1 MKKNNEAKKNNK
13 KKRAAVLLIAGL
25 IGAGGI
31 AGLVGTSAFFTDQAS
46 ISKEQNVGT
55 MNMKLTDL
63 SDLDGQYGT
72 FDSATGKTTG
82 VVTDGYQG
90 TDYTLPEAKDAANP
104 STGIINPGDDG
115 IYAYKIENTAE
126 KSFDTAKVTKV
137 TVKIK
142 ATDPAGN
149 AATITKADDAGA
161 YTIPGLGTPY
171 VKQVDDQTLELTYAS
186 NDTEILSGSVE
197 NDGKGTSAAYAYN
210 ADFARDLKNKF
221 QDADVKI
228 DTTVYAKQH
237 RNAVDSKLSVNAETG
252 ALEGTGDWAE
262 VGSFETV
269 LDN

>member
-1 MKKNNEAKKNNK
+1 MNRNK
-13 KKRAAVLLIAGL
+13 KVSKRKVAAGVAAVAVAAA
-25 IGAGGI
+25 IGIGG
-31 AGLVGTSAFFTDQAS
+31 ASAFFTDQAS
-46 ISKEQNVGT
+46 ISKKQNVGT

-63 SDLDGQYGT
+63 SDLDGQHGT

-82 VVTDGYQG
+82 AVATEGYQG
-90 TDYTLPEAKDAANP
+90 TDYTVLAATDAANP

-142 ATDPAGN
+142 GTDPAGN

-161 YTIPGLGTPY
+161 YTISGLGTPY

-186 NDTEILSGSVE
+186 NDTEVLSGSVE
-197 NDGKGTSAAYAYN
+197 KDGKGTSAAYAYN
-210 ADFARDLKNKF
+210 TVFARDQLKNKF

-237 RNAVDSKLSVNAETG
+237 RNGMDSKLSVNAETG